1 MSAHKFHSQHS
12 SHFRRPETNASA
24 SLDSFPGYHCR
35 NESRP
40 TTRLSCMQ
48 FDHTKVNFLFLVCT
62 VKSQVVASQINHIQL
77 CCKIQEHTDT
87 SQVTTLCWHVCRLQK
102 MSEKETIIVQS
113 ALFSD
118 PQYVLCTILGGLGMR
133 LCYAINLPHAHSQ
146 PYIVSSNVCSKNE
159 TKIACLEDCAE
170 SYLSSVGCATSCY
183 CVIQYTR
190 VSTLSYITCCGDVCH
205 KDSFRVFQCHSPVG

>member
-1 MSAHKFHSQHS
+1 MSARKFLGQHS

-35 NESRP
+35 NESR
-40 TTRLSCMQ
+40 L
-48 FDHTKVNFLFLVCT
+48 
-62 VKSQVVASQINHIQL
+62 
-77 CCKIQEHTDT
+77 
-87 SQVTTLCWHVCRLQK
+87 
-102 MSEKETIIVQS
+102 
-113 ALFSD
+113 
-118 PQYVLCTILGGLGMR
+118 
-133 LCYAINLPHAHSQ
+133 
-146 PYIVSSNVCSKNE
+146 

-205 KDSFRVFQCHSPVG
+205 KDSFRVFQCHSPAG